1 MAFLDKQKIKRRRI
15 DEEILSGYFLVN
27 PLIHVYFFA
36 LLFFF
41 MFIINDSFRKCK
53 TFSAFY

>member
-27 PLIHVYFFA
+27 PLIHVYFFRP
-36 LLFFF
+36 
-41 MFIINDSFRKCK
+41 IIFLHVYYK
-53 TFSAFY
+53 